1 MNNEHMI
8 LAAGWIL
15 FCVLHSVLASLWC
28 KQIIAGWLG
37 AKFVSYRIVYSLF
50 AFFSF
55 SAIIIYQLS
64 IESKIIFTSG
74 PTVKIIGWL
83 LFSCGFIIISVCGY
97 KYFSRV
103 TGINWLIR
111 NDAKQILVHGGIH
124 RYIRHPLYLGT
135 FLLIWGLWILF
146 PKLSLLI
153 MNMIITVYTLLAIP
167 FEEQKLEKEF
177 GENYI
182 NYKKKTPM
190 IIPRF
195 RFSKV

>member
-1 MNNEHMI
+1 MNKEHII

-15 FCVLHSVLASLWC
+15 FCVLHSVLASLWF

-37 AKFVSYRIVYSLF
+37 AKFVSYRVIYSLF

-55 SAIIIYQLS
+55 SVIIIYQLS
-64 IESKIIFTSG
+64 ILPKRIFTSG
-74 PTVKIIGWL
+74 LTVKIIGWL
-83 LFSCGFIIISVCGY
+83 LFSCGFIIMSVCGY

-103 TGINWLIR
+103 TGINWLIK
-111 NDAKQILVHGGIH
+111 NDAKQILAQAGIH
-124 RYIRHPLYLGT
+124 YYVRHPLYLGT
-135 FLLIWGLWILF
+135 FLLIWGLWMIF
-146 PKLSLLI
+146 PFLSLLI
-153 MNMIITVYTLLAIP
+153 MNTIITLYTLLAIQ
-167 FEEQKLEKEF
+167 FEEQKLEIEF